1 MTDTNARL
9 AGQSADFDPGTGT
22 RSVSVARRFLR
33 DRSALAAVAVLVLL
47 LVGSLIAAW
56 LLPEKAT
63 QTSGSLH
70 RAPSGAHP
78 LGTDELGRD
87 LASRLLIGAQA
98 SVVVA
103 FASALLGM
111 LAGVAAGLVG
121 GYFGRWTDSALMRV
135 MDLLLALP
143 MVLVALV
150 VVVLLG
156 PNTLNVVIAIAIA
169 AVPTFARLARAS
181 VLELRDRQFVLAAK
195 AMGAS
200 SVDIMTRTVLPNI
213 MGPIIVQFV
222 VVAASAVVAAASL
235 SFLGLGVPPPAPSW
249 GAMLQ
254 QSQSY
259 LFDNAWYGVFPGLAL
274 ALTVLCLDRIGMS
287 LQRALGS
294 SGAADIAVEVR

>member
-1 MTDTNARL
+1 MSDV
-9 AGQSADFDPGTGT
+9 SDFEVDSLP
-22 RSVSVARRFLR
+22 RQVSTVRRFLR
-33 DRSALAAVAVLVLL
+33 DRTALTALATLL
-47 LVGSLIAAW
+47 LMLVGSLLAAW
-56 LLPEKAT
+56 LMPERAT
-63 QTSGSLH
+63 TTSGSLH
-70 RAPSGAHP
+70 RPPSVTHL

-87 LASRLLIGAQA
+87 LAARLLIGAQT

-111 LAGVAAGLVG
+111 TVGVSAGLVG
-121 GYFGRWTDSALMRV
+121 GYFGRWVDSGLMRV
-135 MDLLLALP
+135 MDLLLAVP

-150 VVVLLG
+150 VVVVLG
-156 PNTLNVVIAIAIA
+156 PSTVNVVIAIAVA

-181 VLELRDRQFVLAAK
+181 VLELRDRQFVLAAR
-195 AMGAS
+195 AMGAGN
-200 SVDIMTRTVLPNI
+200 VDIMTRTMLPNI

-259 LFDNAWYGVFPGLAL
+259 LFDNPWYGVFPGLAL
-274 ALTVLCLDRIGMS
+274 ALTVLCLDRIGTS
-287 LQRALGS
+287 LQRVLGS
-294 SGAADIAVEVR
+294 SGAAEIAVEVR

>member
-1 MTDTNARL
+1 M
-9 AGQSADFDPGTGT
+9 SDFVEEET
-22 RSVSVARRFLR
+22 RPVPVVRRFLR
-33 DRSALAAVAVLVLL
+33 DRGALASVVVLLLL
-47 LVGSLIAAW
+47 LVGSLLASW
-56 LLPEKAT
+56 LVPDKAT

-70 RAPSGAHP
+70 RPPSAGHL

-87 LASRLLIGAQA
+87 LAARLLIGAQA

-111 LAGVAAGLVG
+111 AIGVAAGLVG
-121 GYFGRWTDSALMRV
+121 GYVGRWWDSVLMRV

-150 VVVLLG
+150 VVVVLG
-156 PNTLNVVIAIAIA
+156 PSTLNVVIAIAVA
-169 AVPTFARLARAS
+169 AVPTFARLARAG

-195 AMGAS
+195 AMGAG

-249 GAMLQ
+249 GSMLQ

-274 ALTVLCLDRIGMS
+274 ALTVLCLDRIGVG
-287 LQRALGS
+287 LQRVLGS